1 MAQQG
6 RIVKVAGPLIVAEN
20 MADVR
25 MYDVVRVSKNRLVG
39 EVIELRG
46 DKASIQV
53 YEETSGL
60 GPGEP
65 VESTG
70 APLSVELG
78 PGLIESIFDGIQRPL
93 TVIAEK
99 YGMHITRGVEVPSLN
114 RDKEWGFEALVKPG
128 DKVTGGT
135 IIGQVQESAVVEHRI
150 MVPHGI
156 SGEIVKCE
164 SKVAR
169 LTDVVAVVRDEKGV
183 EHELTMLQKW
193 PVRRGRPY
201 AEKLAPKA
209 PMVTGQRV
217 IDTFFPIASG
227 GVAAVPGPFGS
238 GKTVVQH
245 QLAKWADADI
255 IVYVGCGER
264 GNEMT
269 DVLREFPEL
278 HDPRTGESLMKR
290 TVLIANTSD
299 MPVAARE
306 ASIYTGITIAEYFR
320 SIIALIVGFIGL
332 RYGSDSPESY
342 GLGTAEELFGE
353 AISEEDKETE
363 ENAMTKWQIF
373 VEYVLKNKVIWLLCF
388 SNIFL
393 YVVRI
398 GIDQWSTVYAFQ
410 ELKLSKEVAIQG
422 FTLFEV
428 GALVGTLLWGWLS
441 DLANGRRA
449 LVACIA
455 LALIIATLGVYQHA
469 SNQYVYLAS
478 LFALG
483 FLVFG
488 PQLLIGVAAVGF
500 VPKKAI
506 GAADGIKGTFAYLI
520 GDSFA
525 KLGLGMIADGTPVFG
540 LTGWAGTF
548 AALDAAA
555 VGCICLMAIVAIF
568 EERKIRREKK
578 NRILQTA

>member
-1 MAQQG
+1 MLAFLNQV
-6 RIVKVAGPLIVAEN
+6 RKPTLDLPL
-20 MADVR
+20 DVR
-25 MYDVVRVSKNRLVG
+25 RKMWFKPFMQSYLVVFIGYLTMYLIRKNFNIAQNDMISTYGLSMTQLG
-39 EVIELRG
+39 MI
-46 DKASIQV
+46 
-53 YEETSGL
+53 GL
-60 GPGEP
+60 GFSITYG
-65 VESTG
+65 VGKTLVSYYADGKNTKQFL
-70 APLSVELG
+70 PLMLILSAICMLGFSASMG
-78 PGLIESIFDGIQRPL
+78 PGSTSLFLMIAFYGLSGFGMWNISHNLGGASAAGVALFGANVLFDGH
-93 TVIAEK
+93 VI
-99 YGMHITRGVEVPSLN
+99 GMFI
-114 RDKEWGFEALVKPG
+114 
-128 DKVTGGT
+128 
-135 IIGQVQESAVVEHRI
+135 
-150 MVPHGI
+150 
-156 SGEIVKCE
+156 
-164 SKVAR
+164 
-169 LTDVVAVVRDEKGV
+169 
-183 EHELTMLQKW
+183 
-193 PVRRGRPY
+193 
-201 AEKLAPKA
+201 
-209 PMVTGQRV
+209 
-217 IDTFFPIASG
+217 FP
-227 GVAAVPGPFGS
+227 
-238 GKTVVQH
+238 
-245 QLAKWADADI
+245 
-255 IVYVGCGER
+255 
-264 GNEMT
+264 
-269 DVLREFPEL
+269 
-278 HDPRTGESLMKR
+278 
-290 TVLIANTSD
+290 
-299 MPVAARE
+299 
-306 ASIYTGITIAEYFR
+306 

-332 RYGSDSPESY
+332 RFGSDSPESY
-342 GLGTAEELFGE
+342 GLGKAEELFGE
-353 AISEEDKETE
+353 EISEEDKETE
-363 ENAMTKWQIF
+363 DNDMTKWQIF

-449 LVACIA
+449 LVACVA

-525 KLGLGMIADGTPVFG
+525 KLGLGMIADGTPIFG

-548 AALDAAA
+548 AALDTAAI
-555 VGCICLMAIVAIF
+555 GCICLMAIVAVF

-578 NRILQTA
+578 IQQLKMA